1 MKQRRG
7 PEENFRASVGEAGII
22 MTKFWKAAVAVG
34 CTFAVAIGFTA
45 CDFGETKAKSAY
57 QVAVDNGFKGTEAD
71 WLKSLHGADGGD
83 GKDLDIKEVYA
94 AAQDSGYEGTFFEFL
109 KEYLSADI
117 AEDNDTEIIAHNLM
131 SVVSVYCGFEVTTAT
146 GGFMGSTTTTI
157 KCSAGSGVIY
167 ELNKDAGNAYII
179 TNYHVVYNA
188 ESNSKISES
197 IYLYLYGGMN
207 MFNTAT
213 GKDEGGSGIPA
224 TYVGGSMTYDI
235 AVLQV
240 QGSQVL
246 RESAA
251 EAAEIGD
258 SESLSVGEKVFAI
271 GNPEGEG
278 ISVTEG
284 ALSVESEYISL
295 TTADEKSTI
304 DFRVM
309 RTDAAINS
317 GNSGGALFD
326 AQGKLIGITNAKRVD
341 QLESDRT
348 TIDSVDNIGYALPI
362 TQVKYAV
369 ENILDNNGGIK
380 RAMFGISVQL
390 TDSKAVLENGKVV
403 IVEEN
408 SVADVSSGT
417 IGYGVF
423 KKGDVIKSI
432 TIGGETKQIT
442 RRYQMIDRMLN
453 VRKGDTVLVTVERDG
468 AEKVLSFTFDKDK
481 YFDAVA

>member
-1 MKQRRG
+1 MNK
-7 PEENFRASVGEAGII
+7 I
-22 MTKFWKAAVAVG
+22 WKTAAAIG
-34 CTFAVAIGFTA
+34 CTFAVAFGFTA
-45 CDFGETKAKSAY
+45 CDFGDNEVKSAY
-57 QVAVDNGFKGTEAD
+57 QVAVDNGFEGTEAD
-71 WLKSLHGADGGD
+71 WLKSLHGADGDD
-83 GKDLDIKEVYA
+83 GKDLDIEDVYNA
-94 AAQDSGYEGTFFEFL
+94 AKNNGYEGSFLEFL
-109 KEYLSADI
+109 KEYLSVNVS
-117 AEDNDTEIIAHNLM
+117 ENNDTDALAHNLM
-131 SVVSVYCGFEVTTAT
+131 SVVSVYCGFEVTTTT
-146 GGFMGSTTTTI
+146 GGFLGGSTTTTI

-167 ELNKDAGNAYII
+167 ELNKDAGNAYVI

-197 IYLYLYGGMN
+197 IYLYLYGG
-207 MFNTAT
+207 FNTFDTST
-213 GKDEGGSGIPA
+213 GKDEGGGGIPA

-235 AVLQV
+235 AVLEV
-240 QGSQVL
+240 QGSEVL
-246 RESAA
+246 RESCA

-258 SESLSVGEKVFAI
+258 SETLSVGEKVFAV

-284 ALSVESEYISL
+284 VLSVESEYISL
-295 TTADEKSTI
+295 TAADEKSTI

-317 GNSGGALFD
+317 GNSGGGLFD

-362 TQVKYAV
+362 TQVKYV
-369 ENILDNNGGIK
+369 VGNILDNNGSVK
-380 RAMFGISVQL
+380 RAMFGITIQL
-390 TDSKAVLENGKVV
+390 TDSKAVLENGKAV

-408 SVADVSSGT
+408 SVASVSSGT

-453 VRKGDTVLVTVERDG
+453 VRKGDTVQVTVERG
-468 AEKVLSFTFDKDK
+468 GEEKVLSFTFDQDK
-481 YFDAVA
+481 YFDSVA